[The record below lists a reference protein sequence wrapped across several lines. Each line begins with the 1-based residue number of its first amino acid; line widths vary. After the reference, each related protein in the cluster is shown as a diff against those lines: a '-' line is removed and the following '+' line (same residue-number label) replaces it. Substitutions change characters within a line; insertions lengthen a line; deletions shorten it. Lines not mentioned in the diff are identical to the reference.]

1 MNTDYMAVP
10 IEDTII
16 AYFDGRLNDTD
27 GAELLHRVSVSPE
40 IRQIFQEHEAL
51 RQVASRAA
59 RNVTIP
65 SSLEESLFQR
75 ITAMEKEESLPV
87 GFWSSRRIAT
97 FAGVAVALFAVAV
110 GSFELGNSGI
120 EHVNRHTPLLAA
132 SSNEH
137 LNDLANAVPANASSA
152 TNSVGAQVIS
162 SVHKPEKG
170 FSGTN
175 TANELP
181 SSESTLEQAISLSE
195 AAIELLPASRRTKVA
210 HITLPSTEHTTLE
223 SLRDIAMVNQ
233 ATDFELSLASPFSD
247 FGLPTNLPQASLFS
261 DISLRFA
268 YNFDTKNQIAFKLTR
283 GSFAG
288 LSTISTHENGFTD
301 INGQLLLQQENYA
314 GELFYQRREA
324 VEHGLFFVTGG
335 VGGGFYAQGSMLSA
349 ELGLEV
355 PIGERFL
362 GGVSLVVNRFH
373 QNNSEQSILTGNEPV
388 IFDGSNAFNTLAG
401 SIEYGLSYRF

>member
-1 MNTDYMAVP
+1 MQ
-10 IEDTII
+10 
-16 AYFDGRLNDTD
+16 
-27 GAELLHRVSVSPE
+27 LLWDR
-40 IRQIFQEHEAL
+40 
-51 RQVASRAA
+51 
-59 RNVTIP
+59 
-65 SSLEESLFQR
+65 
-75 ITAMEKEESLPV
+75 
-87 GFWSSRRIAT
+87 
-97 FAGVAVALFAVAV
+97 
-110 GSFELGNSGI
+110 FELGNSGI

-195 AAIELLPASRRTKVA
+195 AAIELLPASRRTEVA

-233 ATDFELSLASPFSD
+233 ATDFELSLASPFSS
-247 FGLPTNLPQASLFS
+247 FGLPANIPQAGLFS
-261 DISLRFA
+261 DVSVRFA

-283 GSFAG
+283 GSFVG

-314 GELFYQRREA
+314 GELFYQRRGSRRTWFILCDRRRWRR
-324 VEHGLFFVTGG
+324 VLCTRLG
-335 VGGGFYAQGSMLSA
+335 AQRGTWTRSA
-349 ELGLEV
+349 DWGAISWRSV
-355 PIGERFL
+355 AR
-362 GGVSLVVNRFH
+362 R
-373 QNNSEQSILTGNEPV
+373 EPV
-388 IFDGSNAFNTLAG
+388 SP
-401 SIEYGLSYRF
+401 E